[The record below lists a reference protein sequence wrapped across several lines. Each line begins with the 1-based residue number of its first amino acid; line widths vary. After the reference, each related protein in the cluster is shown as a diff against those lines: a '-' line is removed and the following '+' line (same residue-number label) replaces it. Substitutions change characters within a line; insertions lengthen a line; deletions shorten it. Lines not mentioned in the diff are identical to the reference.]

1 MFQGTHDCDVN
12 AKCVNIIPVFVT
24 NDGERLIIGT
34 VEEVIER
41 FEMFQA
47 RFTVSL
53 RDHHAFTTLGYNCTC
68 DSSLLGN
75 GFDVS
80 TTDIVDP
87 DGCTPIQECRD
98 GLHNCDVN
106 ADCTQLQPA
115 GFECACKTGY
125 TDTLVNGVVVEP
137 GIACED
143 IGKTWIS
150 KNHTKRSQ
158 MIVVR
163 L

>member
-1 MFQGTHDCDVN
+1 M
-12 AKCVNIIPVFVT
+12 NIIPVFVT

-53 RDHHAFTTLGYNCTC
+53 RNNHAFTTLGYNCTC

-80 TTDIVDP
+80 TTDIADP

-115 GFECACKTGY
+115 GFECTCKTGY
-125 TDTLVNGVVVEP
+125 TDTPDANGVVVET

-143 IGKTWIS
+143 IGRTRNS
-150 KNHTKRSQ
+150 ANHTKPF
-158 MIVVR
+158 
-163 L
+163 